1 MYFCSTEKFELMDS
15 VSVFNLKGGGS
26 FLREG
31 DGMINLIN
39 DINERGGGGIVYSST
54 GASCVG
60 GR

>member
-1 MYFCSTEKFELMDS
+1 MDS